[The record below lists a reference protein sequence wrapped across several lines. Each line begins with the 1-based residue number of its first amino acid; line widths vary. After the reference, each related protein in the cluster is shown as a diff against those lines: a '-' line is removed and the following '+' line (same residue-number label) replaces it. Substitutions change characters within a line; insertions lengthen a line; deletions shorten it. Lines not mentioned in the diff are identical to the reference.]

1 MSNENFSQY
10 QKMTK
15 NVILYE
21 QVNFLNQTLQSFVH
35 KWPAKLMGV
44 FLLIYTNLMFK
55 AFWLEQTANQEK
67 GDLNMMN

>member
-1 MSNENFSQY
+1 
-10 QKMTK
+10 
-15 NVILYE
+15 
-21 QVNFLNQTLQSFVH
+21 
-35 KWPAKLMGV
+35 MGV

>member
-1 MSNENFSQY
+1 
-10 QKMTK
+10 MTK

-21 QVNFLNQTLQSFVH
+21 QVNFLNQTLQSFIH

-67 GDLNMMN
+67 GDLNMMNWGTLPSSIQK